1 MLFAFFNSK
10 GMIYSHI
17 VPKGS
22 AVNKKIHSQ
31 CSGQLSEA
39 AEEEEA
45 VMVEQEW

>member
-22 AVNKKIHSQ
+22 AVNKKYIANAL
-31 CSGQLSEA
+31 GNFLKQLKKKRP
-39 AEEEEA
+39 
-45 VMVEQEW
+45 